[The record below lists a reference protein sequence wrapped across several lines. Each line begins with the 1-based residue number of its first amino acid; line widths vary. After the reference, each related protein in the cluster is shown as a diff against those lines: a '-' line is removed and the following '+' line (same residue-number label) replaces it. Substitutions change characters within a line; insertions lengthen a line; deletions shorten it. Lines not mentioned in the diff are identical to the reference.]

1 MNGELSE
8 HPLAELVREISLK
21 ALSGTMRLQH
31 ERAKV
36 AVYFDA
42 GQVIYAASNL
52 KELRVGE
59 YLKKQG
65 LISERDL
72 SALGTKRSDASLIAA
87 LSSQHVIDRTKIEAV
102 VANQVAD
109 LLRVAMLWS
118 GGKWE
123 FDNRSRL
130 GDPVRIRLDTGTL
143 LMQTARK
150 MESKYVSSRFPS
162 ADELLSPATSQPD
175 VNDLLPAE
183 GFVLSR
189 LEGPIKLRELIA
201 LSGQSEPEAIKMI
214 YGLALS
220 GFLQR
225 EHWPMILKLKQAKV
239 SEPIVGT
246 PLPEEATPPPTATS
260 SEIPVYELD
269 DYLVRLEHASNHYE
283 VLNIA
288 HAASVDEIKANYYAL
303 ARSYHPD
310 RFHLQAS
317 TPLHAR
323 IESAFARIAQAYEIL
338 TSSSKR
344 SGYDAKLA
352 ALESARQQSQAA
364 KSSGPQA
371 GPVVGNEP
379 GGVATG
385 TGDSET
391 AEDKFRQ
398 GCAALEQ
405 GQTKLAIANLA
416 RAARMTPEE
425 PRYRA
430 YYGRALTLLKETRR
444 LAEAELQA
452 AIKLDAANSSYRVM
466 LAELY
471 YELGFVKRAEREL
484 ERAISF
490 DPNNPEAR
498 ALMLK
503 LNAARTTK

>member
-1 MNGELSE
+1 MNGQLSE

-21 ALSGTMRLQH
+21 GLSGTMRLQH
-31 ERAKV
+31 EQAKV

-65 LISERDL
+65 LISEREL
-72 SALGTKRSDASLIAA
+72 TALGTKRSDPSLIAA
-87 LSSQHVIDRTKIEAV
+87 LSSQRVIDRTKIEAV
-102 VANQVAD
+102 VATQVAD
-109 LLRVAMLWS
+109 LLRVALLWS

-130 GDPVRIRLDTGTL
+130 GDPVRIRLDTGAL
-143 LMQTARK
+143 LIQTARK
-150 MESKYVSSRFPS
+150 MESKFVSSRFPS
-162 ADELLSPATSQPD
+162 AEELLSPASSPPGF
-175 VNDLLPAE
+175 NDLLPAE

-201 LSGQSEPEAIKMI
+201 LSGQSESEAIKMI
-214 YGLALS
+214 YGLALG

-225 EHWPMILKLKQAKV
+225 EHWPMLLKTKQPKV
-239 SEPIVGT
+239 SVPAVDA
-246 PLPEEATPPPTATS
+246 PLPEETASPPTATS
-260 SEIPVYELD
+260 SDIPVYELD

-288 HAASVDEIKANYYAL
+288 HTASVDEIKANYYAL
-303 ARSYHPD
+303 ARRYHPD

-323 IESAFARIAQAYEIL
+323 IESAFARIAQAYETL
-338 TSSSKR
+338 TNSSRR
-344 SGYDAKLA
+344 SGYDAKLVAMERAKKLSQTAPKPSKDQAVPVTGNDTDA
-352 ALESARQQSQAA
+352 AIG
-364 KSSGPQA
+364 SSE
-371 GPVVGNEP
+371 N
-379 GGVATG
+379 
-385 TGDSET
+385 
-391 AEDKFRQ
+391 AEENFRQ
-398 GCAALEQ
+398 GYSALQQ
-405 GQTKLAIANLA
+405 GQTKPAMASLAA
-416 RAARMTPEE
+416 AARMVPDE

-430 YYGRALTLLKETRR
+430 YYGRALSVLGETRR

-452 AIKLDAANSSYRVM
+452 AIKLDPANSSYRVW
-466 LAELY
+466 LAALY
-471 YELGFVKRAEREL
+471 YDLGFLKRAEREL
-484 ERAISF
+484 EGAVAS